1 MRRTKMNSMETIA
14 LEQADLLNKLTE
26 MNKKLI
32 NELAQ
37 YKAMDKEERVLED
50 ALKSLDTPK
59 NGG

>member
-1 MRRTKMNSMETIA
+1 MNSMEMIA

-37 YKAMDKEERVLED
+37 YKAIDKEEKVLED

-59 NGG
+59 DGG

>member
-1 MRRTKMNSMETIA
+1 MSSIETIA

-37 YKAMDKEERVLED
+37 YKAVDKEEKVLED

-59 NGG
+59 DGG

>member
-1 MRRTKMNSMETIA
+1 MRRAEMNSMEMIA

-37 YKAMDKEERVLED
+37 YKEIDKEEKVLEN
-50 ALKSLDTPK
+50 ALKSLDTQK

>member
-37 YKAMDKEERVLED
+37 YKAIDKEERVLED

>member
-1 MRRTKMNSMETIA
+1 MNSMEMIA

-26 MNKKLI
+26 MNK
-32 NELAQ
+32 AQ
-37 YKAMDKEERVLED
+37 YKAVDKEEKVLED